1 MPLEEFVMMSKSIA
15 VVVAA
20 LCVSVPV
27 YADEAAPDT
36 AEGRYVFE
44 KQAAGQADS
53 YLRLD
58 TQTGEVAMCSPKAVG
73 WACEAAAEDR
83 AVLEDEITRL
93 RSENAALK
101 KAIVSRGLPLPAG
114 VMPEPLA
121 QNDAPQNTE
130 QNTES
135 VIRLPS
141 DADIDRMMSFV
152 DHVWHRF
159 VEAVERAQKQV
170 FNKS

>member
-1 MPLEEFVMMSKSIA
+1 MPPEELVMMSKNIA
-15 VVVAA
+15 IVVAA

-27 YADEAAPDT
+27 CADEATPDT
-36 AEGRYVFE
+36 AGGRYVFE
-44 KQAAGQADS
+44 KQAGGQANG

-58 TQTGEVAMCSPKAVG
+58 TQTGEVALSSPKAVG

-93 RSENAALK
+93 RTENAALK
-101 KAIVSRGLPLPAG
+101 KEILSHSLPLPAG
-114 VMPEPLA
+114 IMAEPLA

-130 QNTES
+130 P

-159 VEAVERAQKQV
+159 VEAVARAQKQV
-170 FNKS
+170 FNRS

>member
-1 MPLEEFVMMSKSIA
+1 MPPEEVVMMSKSIA

-20 LCVSVPV
+20 LGVSAPV
-27 YADEAAPDT
+27 CADEATPDT
-36 AEGRYVFE
+36 AGGRYVFE
-44 KQAAGQADS
+44 KQAAGQANS

-58 TQTGEVAMCSPKAVG
+58 TQTGEVALCSPKAVG

-93 RSENAALK
+93 SGENAALK
-101 KAIVSRGLPLPAG
+101 KEIVSRGLPLPAG
-114 VMPEPLA
+114 VMAEPLA
-121 QNDAPQNTE
+121 QNDASQNTGP
-130 QNTES
+130 

-152 DHVWHRF
+152 DHVWRRF

>member
-1 MPLEEFVMMSKSIA
+1 MLKSIA
-15 VVVAA
+15 IVVAA
-20 LCVSVPV
+20 FCVSVPV
-27 YADEAAPDT
+27 CADEATPDT
-36 AEGRYVFE
+36 AGGRYVFE
-44 KQAAGQADS
+44 KQTAGQADS

-58 TQTGEVAMCSPKAVG
+58 TQTGEVALCSPKAVG

-83 AVLEDEITRL
+83 AVFEDEITRL

-101 KAIVSRGLPLPAG
+101 KEILSHSLPLPAG
-114 VMPEPLA
+114 VMAEPLA
-121 QNDAPQNTE
+121 QNDTP

-141 DADIDRMMSFV
+141 DVDIDRMMSFV
-152 DHVWHRF
+152 DHVWHTF
-159 VEAVERAQKQV
+159 VEAVERAQKRV

>member
-1 MPLEEFVMMSKSIA
+1 MMSKSIA
-15 VVVAA
+15 IVVAA
-20 LCVSVPV
+20 LCVSAPV
-27 YADEAAPDT
+27 CADEATPDT
-36 AEGRYVFE
+36 AGGRYVFE

-58 TQTGEVAMCSPKAVG
+58 TQTGEVALCSPKAVG

-83 AVLEDEITRL
+83 AVLEDEIMRL
-93 RSENAALK
+93 RTENAALK
-101 KAIVSRGLPLPAG
+101 KEILSRGLPLPAG

-121 QNDAPQNTE
+121 QNDAPQNME
-130 QNTES
+130 P

-141 DADIDRMMSFV
+141 DADIDRMVSFV